1 MGILRGHPT
10 HTALGVSL
18 KPFCYHS
25 FWTKTKPKIK
35 MQDSNL
41 QNSPDSHCPTEVHL
55 SIMLSRI
62 KHDLE
67 MVSPLLLIYI
77 DWVLWF
83 CLNLHQRTTQLLPHS
98 LPLPSGMGRR
108 IRRKKAKLVGWDE
121 NSLTEWQMEKKT
133 TMNNTDKKYI
143 QNAVLS
149 PLMLSLLLSSK
160 SLSFSQL
167 HT

>member
-1 MGILRGHPT
+1 
-10 HTALGVSL
+10 
-18 KPFCYHS
+18 
-25 FWTKTKPKIK
+25 
-35 MQDSNL
+35 
-41 QNSPDSHCPTEVHL
+41 
-55 SIMLSRI
+55 
-62 KHDLE
+62 
-67 MVSPLLLIYI
+67 
-77 DWVLWF
+77 
-83 CLNLHQRTTQLLPHS
+83 
-98 LPLPSGMGRR
+98 MGRR